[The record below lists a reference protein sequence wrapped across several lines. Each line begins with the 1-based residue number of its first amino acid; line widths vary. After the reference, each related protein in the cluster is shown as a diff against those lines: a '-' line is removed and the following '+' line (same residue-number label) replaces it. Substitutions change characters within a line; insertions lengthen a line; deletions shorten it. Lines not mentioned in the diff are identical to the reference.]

1 LSEKKVANISESDL
15 PEASDGSCESGLRS
29 MRVLVVFQVLRGLA
43 EHEETKEALKRFL
56 ASTIAE

>member
-1 LSEKKVANISESDL
+1 
-15 PEASDGSCESGLRS
+15 
-29 MRVLVVFQVLRGLA
+29 MVFQILRGLA